1 MESVVER
8 GAMHAKQKTSARNVS
23 TSIFSFLEKQFCNIF
38 GMRVF
43 CFFPYL
49 LLSLSLPSEFSLL
62 INCLAVTVQLIG
74 FQRHDD
80 NSICSLHFPIQ
91 FCRSAEMDES
101 CVSDENSV
109 FN

>member
-1 MESVVER
+1 
-8 GAMHAKQKTSARNVS
+8 MHAKQKASARNVS
-23 TSIFSFLEKQFCNIF
+23 IYISTFSFLEKQFCNIF

-62 INCLAVTVQLIG
+62 TNCLAVTVQLIG

-80 NSICSLHFPIQ
+80 NNICSLHFPIQ
-91 FCRSAEMDES
+91 FCRSAEMDER
-101 CVSDENSV
+101 CVSGDENSI
-109 FN
+109 FH